1 MSWAGW
7 AGRGLQPHPQRFWA
21 GRGLQ
26 PRPQRFIET
35 AATFQRSETGCKPVP
50 AQISTDVF
58 SKNLV
63 FSVELYISN
72 RQPNRK
78 NSLPRKTFHCHCSF
92 MFVNN
97 FFYNI

>member
-35 AATFQRSETGCKPVP
+35 AATFQRSETGCKLGWTGFATPS
-50 AQISTDVF
+50 A
-58 SKNLV
+58 
-63 FSVELYISN
+63 
-72 RQPNRK
+72 
-78 NSLPRKTFHCHCSF
+78 TF
-92 MFVNN
+92 
-97 FFYNI
+97 Y